1 MPGDASR
8 FDRPAQWRGRV
19 TPRQAGAVGL
29 LLVAA
34 GAGVALSFLF
44 RSGASTSSTGTA
56 TSVNPIGPIAATPGI
71 LVAFSK
77 ALNRPIYWAG
87 PMAGN
92 TYELTETSAGNIFVR
107 YLPKGVR
114 VGDPRASFL
123 AIGTYPYAG
132 ALKALQTV
140 AKGKGAALQG
150 GGLAVTIEGH
160 PGNVRIA
167 YPGLAYQ
174 IEVHDPVPGRA
185 HTLALSGRVKPVR

>member
-1 MPGDASR
+1 VPGDASR
-8 FDRPAQWRGRV
+8 FDRPAQLRGRI
-19 TPRQAGAVGL
+19 TPRHAAAVGL
-29 LLVAA
+29 LLVTA
-34 GAGVALSFLF
+34 GAGLALSLLF
-44 RSGASTSSTGTA
+44 RSGGSTSGTGAATA
-56 TSVNPIGPIAATPGI
+56 VNPIGPIAATPAI

-87 PMAGN
+87 PMSGD

-123 AIGTYPYAG
+123 AIGTYPYPG
-132 ALKALQTV
+132 ALKALQTI
-140 AKGKGAALQG
+140 AKGKGTALQG
-150 GGLAVTIEGH
+150 GGLAVTTAGH
-160 PGNVRIA
+160 PGNFHIA

-174 IEVHDPVPGRA
+174 IEVYDPVPGRA

>member
-1 MPGDASR
+1 
-8 FDRPAQWRGRV
+8 V

-44 RSGASTSSTGTA
+44 RSGASTSNAGTA
-56 TSVNPIGPIAATPGI
+56 AAVNPIGPIAATPAI

-87 PMAGN
+87 PMTGDR
-92 TYELTETSAGNIFVR
+92 YELTETSAGNIFVR

-132 ALKALQTV
+132 ALKALQTI
-140 AKGKGAALQG
+140 AKGKGTALQG
-150 GGLAVTIEGH
+150 GGLAVTTAGH
-160 PGNVRIA
+160 PGNIHIA
-167 YPGLAYQ
+167 YPGLEYQ
-174 IEVHDPVPGRA
+174 IEVYDPVPGRA